1 MSRRRFPLW
10 IVLGVVLVVA
20 LVVGSGAFDST
31 PPTAAQRAAAIE
43 RGIKCPSCEDLSVA
57 DSSAQT
63 AVIVRA
69 AVRQQ
74 IAEGRTDQQIE
85 TYLSDRYGSA
95 IVLDPPASG
104 VSLLVWVL
112 PLAGGVLA
120 VVLLAV
126 VFARTRRSASLA
138 PAEAARLE
146 EAADVGAT
154 PGELD
159 DRRRFLEQSL
169 ADAYAEHRAGDLSD
183 EDYQALR
190 RRDTARL
197 AALDL
202 RIDAL
207 ASAGGGE
214 AGTVGGVATLE
225 RDEVAGDHGD
235 GTVPAGA
242 GRNGSGTP
250 GTEVDGTGHPGGTA
264 ASGSA
269 PTPRPPRSR
278 RQRLLLGGGVAA
290 LVAALVLV
298 VALFA
303 VDRLPGQT
311 SSGNVALSRQA
322 QVQQTLAQ
330 AAALENENQPGEAA
344 RLYQKVLDG
353 QPTNEVAMAQLG
365 WLEYQIGVQGAS
377 TSLIADARAKLTEAV
392 RLVPTDYAGRLYL
405 GTLLFEQDGNAAGA
419 VAQYQAFLAA
429 DPPADLL
436 TQAAP
441 VLRKAYA
448 QAGVPVPSQ
457 VPAG

>member
-1 MSRRRFPLW
+1 
-10 IVLGVVLVVA
+10 
-20 LVVGSGAFDST
+20 
-31 PPTAAQRAAAIE
+31 
-43 RGIKCPSCEDLSVA
+43 
-57 DSSAQT
+57 
-63 AVIVRA
+63 
-69 AVRQQ
+69 
-74 IAEGRTDQQIE
+74 
-85 TYLSDRYGSA
+85 
-95 IVLDPPASG
+95 
-104 VSLLVWVL
+104 
-112 PLAGGVLA
+112 
-120 VVLLAV
+120 
-126 VFARTRRSASLA
+126 
-138 PAEAARLE
+138 
-146 EAADVGAT
+146 
-154 PGELD
+154 
-159 DRRRFLEQSL
+159 
-169 ADAYAEHRAGDLSD
+169 
-183 EDYQALR
+183 
-190 RRDTARL
+190 
-197 AALDL
+197 
-202 RIDAL
+202 
-207 ASAGGGE
+207 
-214 AGTVGGVATLE
+214 
-225 RDEVAGDHGD
+225 
-235 GTVPAGA
+235 
-242 GRNGSGTP
+242 
-250 GTEVDGTGHPGGTA
+250 
-264 ASGSA
+264 
-269 PTPRPPRSR
+269 
-278 RQRLLLGGGVAA
+278 
-290 LVAALVLV
+290 VAALVLV